1 MASYAHW
8 WKLFSAEEANPLIL
22 LFPLTLLIV
31 VESPPTFLLYTY
43 NTHSSA
49 GAFFSP
55 SILSLSSGGTHVPS
69 IFLSFAYNPLF
80 LLCVCV
86 LCRRRRA
93 FRVVGGCF
101 SLWSLY
107 FSSCGSYKGQHAI
120 SGQYRPVLH
129 ANQTPPPSPRMSL
142 PITSC
147 LLPTFN
153 WAAKDGRVFWLLQFW
168 MSTTL

>member
-49 GAFFSP
+49 GAFFFPLLFS
-55 SILSLSSGGTHVPS
+55 LSLRAAHMSLVYSS
-69 IFLSFAYNPLF
+69 
-80 LLCVCV
+80 LLHITLYFCCVCV